1 MNKRF
6 YLSGILAILSTAAL
20 FAADTYQFD
29 LAHSS
34 VAFTVRHMV
43 ITNVRG
49 NFKDFQGTI
58 LYDPTDVTKSSAEVT
73 IKTASIDTDN
83 TQRDNHLRSPD
94 FFDAE
99 KFPEITFKSK
109 SVEKKGDGYVLNGT
123 LSLRGVSKDVGIP
136 FEILGTVKDPMGNT
150 RLGAH
155 GELSVNR
162 MDYGVSWSKSLDAG
176 GLVVSEEVK
185 ISLDIEAIK
194 TNVKRR
200 VILRERWACAFTR
213 ASVPLDCLRLS
224 RARQFP

>member
-6 YLSGILAILSTAAL
+6 WLSGALAGLLSIGV
-20 FAADTYQFD
+20 FAADTYKLD

-43 ITNVRG
+43 IANVRG
-49 NFKDFQGTI
+49 NFKEFEGTVV
-58 LYDPTDVTKSSAEVT
+58 YDPADVTKSSVEVT

-83 TQRDNHLRSPD
+83 TQRDSHLRSAD

-99 KFPEITFKSK
+99 KFPTITFKSK

-123 LSLRGVSKDVGIP
+123 LTLRGVSKDVAIP
-136 FEILGTVKDPMGNT
+136 FEVLGVVKDPYGNT

-155 GELSVNR
+155 GELTINR

-185 ISLDIEAIK
+185 ILLDIEA
-194 TNVKRR
+194 VK
-200 VILRERWACAFTR
+200 
-213 ASVPLDCLRLS
+213 SK
-224 RARQFP
+224 